1 MNTQQQPR
9 ASVYAIILKLSPEST
24 AQIARPGVRGAVA
37 KAAGAGHAPTVREL
51 VSLGQT
57 EEFAR
62 LFSEP
67 LGYLVGLQQAGVLRA
82 AGPFEGL
89 TEGMYLCNATNEAET
104 PRAITD
110 LPDKP
115 SENCAWAPCA
125 NSPFFWIA
133 ETAKSAAH
141 IRPSRADLE
150 GRYGQSSRN
159 VDAGCDG
166 RQGVERAVS
175 ARTNDILRTTKSCG
189 PGAPWLALSLLMMV
203 SRRR

>member
-1 MNTQQQPR
+1 M
-9 ASVYAIILKLSPEST
+9 
-24 AQIARPGVRGAVA
+24 
-37 KAAGAGHAPTVREL
+37 
-51 VSLGQT
+51 SL
-57 EEFAR
+57 
-62 LFSEP
+62 
-67 LGYLVGLQQAGVLRA
+67 
-82 AGPFEGL
+82 AGPSHHLPRPHKEGRHL
-89 TEGMYLCNATNEAET
+89 SEAET